1 MTEPTPVSP
10 PQKSGRNWRRI
21 LIQLVVI
28 ALLIISGLIW
38 LGHHLM
44 VGSKYAATSKENVDY
59 SGSSTEQ
66 EAKALGE
73 ELKKIGYFNNENAK
87 DVLLHRDEKGTVISF
102 VVNASGWSD
111 DKMVPAFKTVG
122 DGLAADL
129 NLHQLTV
136 KLIDE
141 HLNTKKEIPIN

>member
-1 MTEPTPVSP
+1 MSEPSAVSP

-21 LIQLVVI
+21 LVQLVVV

-38 LGHHLM
+38 LGHQLM
-44 VGSKYAATSKENVDY
+44 VGNKYAATSKENVDY
-59 SGSSTEQ
+59 SGSSTAQ
-66 EAKALGE
+66 DAKALGE

-87 DVLLHRDEKGTVISF
+87 DVLLHRDQSGTVISF

-111 DKMVPAFKTVG
+111 DKMAAAFKTVG

-129 NLHQLTV
+129 NLHQLTLR
-136 KLIDE
+136 LIDD

>member
-1 MTEPTPVSP
+1 MTEPSAVSP

-28 ALLIISGLIW
+28 ALLVISGLIW
-38 LGHHLM
+38 LGHQLM
-44 VGSKYAATSKENVDY
+44 VGNKYAATSKENVDY
-59 SGSSTEQ
+59 SGSSTAQ
-66 EAKALGE
+66 EAKALGD

-87 DVLLHRDEKGTVISF
+87 DVLLHRDQSGTVISF
-102 VVNASGWSD
+102 VVNASAWSD
-111 DKMVPAFKTVG
+111 DKMVTAFKTVG

-129 NLHQLTV
+129 NLHQLTLR
-136 KLIDE
+136 LIDD